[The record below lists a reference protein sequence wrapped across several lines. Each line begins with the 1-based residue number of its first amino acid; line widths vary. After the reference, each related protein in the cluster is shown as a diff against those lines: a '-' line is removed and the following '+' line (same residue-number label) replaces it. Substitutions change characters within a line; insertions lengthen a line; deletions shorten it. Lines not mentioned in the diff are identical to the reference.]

1 MKLENSLIWLGDE
14 SSLRH
19 VVDAQVQF
27 RGRTDPDDIG
37 YDESSHLLSTAEGVG
52 TVAVHGPLT
61 NSDSFWNRLFGIT
74 SYNEI
79 RNAIIEAINDDEVDR
94 ILLDMDTPGG
104 DAKGVNELSDF
115 ILQAKQHKPIDT
127 YVSGAAFSAGYWI
140 ASATDKIYGPKMSEA
155 GSIGVVAI
163 LMNQADALKDKGY
176 QVTVLRGGKFKALGN
191 PYEKLTDTAKKIF
204 QAKIDVM
211 EGFFLDAVSENRN
224 IPRASVKSQ
233 VGEGLTFFA
242 KESVANG
249 LMDEVIS
256 FDTLFNR
263 LINQPNQGSAGRTV
277 LSEDIDMK
285 KKVLTAASVAALASG
300 APTGAVEDLLAE
312 GDAADPKAEGEDPK
326 AEGEDPKAE
335 GEDPKA
341 EGEGE
346 DPKAEGE
353 DPKAEGGAPAPKADA
368 SESTSLIAHLKGEL
382 ATLRAE
388 NKAMDSELT
397 SLRAKFQLADTNE
410 GALKKLA
417 SEYIG
422 GMAIGLGMSSMNL
435 SGMETSTL
443 LAQYTEVRSKFTTRF
458 QIGASAE
465 VEDGEL
471 PASSGDG
478 LSFMERASIATNK
491 L

>member
-326 AEGEDPKAE
+326 AEG
-335 GEDPKA
+335 
-341 EGEGE
+341 
-346 DPKAEGE
+346 
-353 DPKAEGGAPAPKADA
+353 GAPAPKADA